1 MRKSR
6 KINLKS
12 RRRQKN
18 KTIKNMRGGGIFDF
32 LFKGVNTFA
41 ADPIGNKRKGR
52 NSDLLDFL
60 VNLDSSKGEWR
71 RLKRNLAKLSV
82 YDLTVPA
89 EKQAYVNE
97 LINRL
102 ESRGIKIKAATVV
115 E

>member
-12 RRRQKN
+12 RRKH
-18 KTIKNMRGGGIFDF
+18 KTIKNMRGGGIFNWM
-32 LFKGVNTFA
+32 FKGVNTFA
-41 ADPIGNKRKGR
+41 ADPFTNKRKGR

-82 YDLTVPA
+82 YDLTVPS
-89 EKQAYVNE
+89 EKQAYVDE
-97 LINRL
+97 LIRRL
-102 ESRGIKIKAATVV
+102 ESRGIKIKAQQ
-115 E
+115 

>member
-32 LFKGVNTFA
+32 LFKGANTFVS
-41 ADPIGNKRKGR
+41 DPLKVKRTGR
-52 NSDLLDFL
+52 HADLLDFL
-60 VNLDSSKGEWR
+60 VNLESSKGEWR

-82 YDLTVPA
+82 YDLTVPT
-89 EKQAYVNE
+89 EKQAYVDE
-97 LINRL
+97 LIKRL
-102 ESRGIKIKAATVV
+102 ESRGIKLKAATVV